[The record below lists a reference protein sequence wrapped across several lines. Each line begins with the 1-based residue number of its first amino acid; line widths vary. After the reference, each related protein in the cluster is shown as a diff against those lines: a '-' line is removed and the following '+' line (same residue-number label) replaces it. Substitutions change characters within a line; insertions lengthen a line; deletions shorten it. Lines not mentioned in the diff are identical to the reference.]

1 MTRKRARLVLR
12 YLAWAGAATAA
23 LLLVGYGPTRN
34 LAGPGAVWAMLAG
47 CGIAL
52 VAGIAGAV
60 PVVFGERPQGSEGP
74 ARALAAMA
82 LRLVVVVVLTLSAA
96 LSGWF
101 ELKPLLI
108 WVAIAYLA
116 QLAVETRFALK
127 SLHTDSER

>member
-1 MTRKRARLVLR
+1 MTRERARLALR
-12 YLAWAGAATAA
+12 YLAWAGAATVA

-34 LAGPGAVWAMLAG
+34 LAGPQAVWAMLAG

-60 PVVFGERPQGSEGP
+60 PIVFGERPKGSEGP
-74 ARALAAMA
+74 ARALGAMA
-82 LRLVVVVVLTLSAA
+82 LRLAVVVVLALSAA

-101 ELKPLLI
+101 ELEPLLI

-127 SLHTDSER
+127 SLHTDSEN